1 MLQLKVN
8 NKPTKFPVSTQ
19 HSVGNIGE
27 SKKGAGRENP
37 KKNKVNYFISISY
50 KTTAV
55 CVAPIMIIG
64 ICYAKSF
71 IKSAK
76 L

>member
-1 MLQLKVN
+1 MS
-8 NKPTKFPVSTQ
+8 NKWV
-19 HSVGNIGE
+19 
-27 SKKGAGRENP
+27 GRENHN
-37 KKNKVNYFISISY
+37 KNKVNYFISISY
-50 KTTAV
+50 KNTND
-55 CVAPIMIIG
+55 CVASIMIIG

>member
-1 MLQLKVN
+1 M
-8 NKPTKFPVSTQ
+8 
-19 HSVGNIGE
+19 GG
-27 SKKGAGRENP
+27 KKNP
-37 KKNKVNYFISISY
+37 KKNRVNYFISISY
-50 KTTAV
+50 KNINV
-55 CVAPIMIIG
+55 CVASIMIIG